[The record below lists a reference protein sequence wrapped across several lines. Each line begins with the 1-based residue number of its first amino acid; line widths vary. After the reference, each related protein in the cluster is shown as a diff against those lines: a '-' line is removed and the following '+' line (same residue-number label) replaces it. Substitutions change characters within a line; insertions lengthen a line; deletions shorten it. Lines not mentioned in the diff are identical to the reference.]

1 MALSEVQQVRLL
13 IGDNTPGLYIIQDDE
28 IEFLLERNNNNV
40 NRTSVEA
47 ARVVLFKLSIDASDS
62 SVDIFSIRSS
72 QSAKAYME
80 ALKLYIRDPNLNQ
93 VGNNLQGYVGGVSLE
108 DMQANDANLD
118 NNIFINPTNS
128 PYNIPSSTDQ
138 YFGV

>member
-1 MALSEVQQVRLL
+1 MALTLIQQVRLNSQ
-13 IGDNTPGLYIIQDDE
+13 DNTPGLYVISDDE
-28 IEFLLERNNNNV
+28 IQYLLDKNLNNV
-40 NRTSVEA
+40 NRASVEA
-47 ARVVLFKLSIDASDS
+47 ARIVLFNLSMRTDET
-62 SVDIFSIRSS
+62 VDVFSIRGS
-72 QSAKAYME
+72 QASKAYME

-93 VGNNLQGYVGGVSLE
+93 VGNNLQGYVGGISLE

>member
-47 ARVVLFKLSIDASDS
+47 ARVVLFKLSMDASDS
-62 SVDIFSIRSS
+62 RVDIFSIRSS

-93 VGNNLQGYVGGVSLE
+93 VGNNIQGYASGISLE
-108 DMQANDANLD
+108 DMQANDANAD
-118 NNIFINPTNS
+118 NNIFVPPSNS
-128 PYNIPSSTDQ
+128 PYDIPSNTNN

>member
-1 MALSEVQQVRLL
+1 MALTLIQQVRLNTQ
-13 IGDNTPGLYIIQDDE
+13 DNTPGLYIISDAE
-28 IEFLLERNNNNV
+28 IEYLLEKNNNNV
-40 NRTSVEA
+40 NRASVEA
-47 ARVVLFKLSIDASDS
+47 ARIILFNLSMRTDET
-62 SVDIFSIRSS
+62 VDVFSIRGS
-72 QSAKAYME
+72 QSSKAYME

-93 VGNNLQGYVGGVSLE
+93 VGNNLQGYVGGISLE

>member
-1 MALSEVQQVRLL
+1 MALTLIQQLRLNTQ
-13 IGDNTPGLYIIQDDE
+13 DNTPGLYILSDAE
-28 IEFLLERNNNNV
+28 IEYLLEKNNNNV
-40 NRTSVEA
+40 NRASVEA
-47 ARVVLFKLSIDASDS
+47 ARIILFNLSMRTDET
-62 SVDIFSIRSS
+62 VDVFSIRGS
-72 QSAKAYME
+72 QSSKAYME
-80 ALKLYIRDPNLNQ
+80 ALKLYIRDPSLNQ
-93 VGNNLQGYVGGVSLE
+93 VGNNLQGYVGGISIE

>member
-1 MALSEVQQVRLL
+1 MALTLIQQVRLN
-13 IGDNTPGLYIIQDDE
+13 IQDNTPGLYILSDDE
-28 IEFLLERNNNNV
+28 ITYLLERNNDNV
-40 NRTSVEA
+40 NRASVEA
-47 ARVVLFKLSIDASDS
+47 ARIVLFNLSMRNDE
-62 SVDIFSIRSS
+62 SVDVFSIRSS

-93 VGNNLQGYVGGVSLE
+93 IGNNIQGYASGISLA
-108 DMQANDANLD
+108 DMQANDANTD

>member
-47 ARVVLFKLSIDASDS
+47 ARVVLFKLSMDASDS

-80 ALKLYIRDPNLNQ
+80 ALKMYISNPNLNQ
-93 VGNNLQGYVGGVSLE
+93 VGNNLQGYVGGISIAE
-108 DMQANDANLD
+108 MQANDANLD

-128 PYNIPSSTDQ
+128 PYNIPSSTNQ

>member
-1 MALSEVQQVRLL
+1 MALTLIQQVRLNTQ
-13 IGDNTPGLYIIQDDE
+13 DNTPGLYVISDDE
-28 IEFLLERNNNNV
+28 IQYLLDKNLNNV
-40 NRTSVEA
+40 NRASVEA
-47 ARVVLFKLSIDASDS
+47 ARIVLFNLSMRTDET
-62 SVDIFSIRSS
+62 VDVFSIRGS
-72 QSAKAYME
+72 QASKAYME

-93 VGNNLQGYVGGVSLE
+93 VGNNLQGYVGGISLE